1 MALKRILL
9 FSTAVVAVIAALGY
23 FLARASLP
31 AVTTDIRQEVLIKKI
46 SGYHFGGERVGPEQ
60 IKVTAWVE
68 YPFVVVGSYSVPH
81 DLHASYYR
89 TRYLVLPGHRRVLS
103 THVFTSI

>member
-1 MALKRILL
+1 MILKRTLL
-9 FSTAVVAVIAALGY
+9 SSAAVVATIAALGY

-31 AVTTDIRQEVLIKKI
+31 AVTTEIRQEVLIKKV
-46 SGYHFGGERVGPEQ
+46 SGYHFGGERVGPAQ

-103 THVFTSI
+103 THSFTSI